1 MGAAVSELKKEWEG
15 FLVGRTIRELQFDN
29 QGVCGFVL
37 DDGRFIRVTRNEG
50 GLMTYVGVTYG
61 SFTEPELS
69 RTPEKEKGDKKKDE
83 SLSASPQGED
93 GRVEESE
100 RTDLTEPTDKESP
113 SPAVKFHKSKVF
125 DVAKLANEKKAR
137 DLKSRV
143 ATSRPE
149 KHSVIGD

>member
-1 MGAAVSELKKEWEG
+1 MS
-15 FLVGRTIRELQFDN
+15 
-29 QGVCGFVL
+29 C
-37 DDGRFIRVTRNEG
+37 
-50 GLMTYVGVTYG
+50 
-61 SFTEPELS
+61 
-69 RTPEKEKGDKKKDE
+69 EKGDKKKDG

-100 RTDLTEPTDKESP
+100 RTDLTELTDKESP
-113 SPAVKFHKSKVF
+113 SPAVKFPKSKVF